1 MLLRLT
7 LLASLAGSLGGC
19 GHSDL
24 KAPCDASEGALPYAE
39 GPPVSDCGPM
49 RRLNG
54 PAPFDTM
61 KLKVE
66 PTGKEAR

>member
-1 MLLRLT
+1 MLVRLT
-7 LLASLAGSLGGC
+7 LLVALAGSLSGC

-54 PAPFDTM
+54 PAPFETM
-61 KLKVE
+61 KLDAE
-66 PTGKEAR
+66 PTGKQTR